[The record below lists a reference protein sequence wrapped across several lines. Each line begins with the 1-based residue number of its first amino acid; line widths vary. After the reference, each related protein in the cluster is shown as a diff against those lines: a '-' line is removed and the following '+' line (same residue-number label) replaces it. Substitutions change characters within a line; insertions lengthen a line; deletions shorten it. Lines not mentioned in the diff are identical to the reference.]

1 MKKHQHQSTKTLGR
15 KSMKHQKELI
25 PVEQKLCLT
34 IQEAAQLISCSTI
47 TVRRLIKE
55 GKLQIVRVGRDPRVK
70 TNSLHS
76 FLESNTVQAVA

>member
-1 MKKHQHQSTKTLGR
+1 MKKHQTQPIKKSKR
-15 KSMKHQKELI
+15 KNMKHQKELI

-34 IQEAAQLISCSTI
+34 IRETAQLISCSTM

-55 GKLQIVRVGRDPRVK
+55 GKLQIVRVGRDPRIK

-76 FLESNTVQAVA
+76 FLESDTVQAVA